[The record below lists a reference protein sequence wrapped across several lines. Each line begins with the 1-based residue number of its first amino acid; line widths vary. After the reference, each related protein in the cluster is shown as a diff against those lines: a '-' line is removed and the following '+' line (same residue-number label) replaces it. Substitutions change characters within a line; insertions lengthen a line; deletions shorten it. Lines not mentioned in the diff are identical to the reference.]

1 MTGQMENEHGNI
13 VIDSDVVAKFAGHAA
28 LDCFGI
34 VGMASLSVKDGIVKL
49 LRGENVSRGVSVIMG
64 EDGIIINF
72 HIIVSY
78 GVNIKTVVKN
88 LVSTVKYQVEDYT
101 SMNVQKI
108 NVFVEGVRVID

>member
-49 LRGENVSRGVSVIMG
+49 LRYYC
-64 EDGIIINF
+64 F
-72 HIIVSY
+72 
-78 GVNIKTVVKN
+78 
-88 LVSTVKYQVEDYT
+88 LWC
-101 SMNVQKI
+101 
-108 NVFVEGVRVID
+108 